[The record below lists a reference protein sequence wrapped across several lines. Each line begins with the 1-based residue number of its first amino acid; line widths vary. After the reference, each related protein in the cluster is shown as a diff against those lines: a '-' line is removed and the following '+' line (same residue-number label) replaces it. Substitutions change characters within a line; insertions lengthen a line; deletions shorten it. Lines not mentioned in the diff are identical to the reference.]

1 MAALNVLTVEKY
13 ESLRAEGKT
22 NSDIERQFDIKQ
34 GTLNWHMKKQFNYE
48 VPKKNKKHL
57 AQNQAAIKKTR
68 GRPKSKQ
75 ETEGLTIEVVQPT
88 VSLSEYQEAK
98 AKLNESLFELHS
110 LREEKKELENRV
122 KQLELYNK
130 IEMNKA
136 AVERDY
142 ANTLKTQLED
152 ASKVIEKKQYEIL
165 ELQEDNME
173 LSACL
178 KRRLV

>member
-1 MAALNVLTVEKY
+1 
-13 ESLRAEGKT
+13 
-22 NSDIERQFDIKQ
+22 
-34 GTLNWHMKKQFNYE
+34 
-48 VPKKNKKHL
+48 
-57 AQNQAAIKKTR
+57 
-68 GRPKSKQ
+68 
-75 ETEGLTIEVVQPT
+75 VVQPT

-142 ANTLKTQLED
+142 ANTLKTQLEE